1 MRLLGDYHTHTI
13 FSRNNHGKST
23 IKENCEA
30 AKKIGLKQLAI
41 TDHGYSHV
49 FYGVKKSETDKI
61 IEEIKQETNDEIKVL
76 YGIEANI
83 LNFNGDTDLDKD
95 KTREMD
101 LVLMGYHSMAR
112 KHLFNGFFFHYLNY
126 LANFFGTPKWL
137 KNKNTKAYIKA
148 IEKYDID
155 VITHINTGIKVN
167 ILEIARK
174 CVEKDVYIELNG
186 KRLNIS
192 TKDLKQLIDLGC
204 KFLINSDAHSSK
216 KVGRVNKPINYAII
230 NKIPKELI
238 FNIDKIPQ
246 FKNHRE

>member
-13 FSRNNHGKST
+13 YSRNNHGKST
-23 IKENCEA
+23 IKENA
-30 AKKIGLKQLAI
+30 MVAKKIGLKQIAI

-49 FYGVKKSETDKI
+49 FYGVKKSETNKI
-61 IEEIKQETNDEIKVL
+61 IEEIKQETNEELKIL

-83 LNFNGDTDLDKD
+83 LNFNGDTDIDKD
-95 KTREMD
+95 KIKEMD

-126 LANFFGTPKWL
+126 FAKFFGTSRWL
-137 KNKNTKAYIKA
+137 KKKNTQAYIKA

-155 VITHINTGIKVN
+155 VITHINTGVKVDVV
-167 ILEIARK
+167 EIAKK
-174 CVEKDVYIELNG
+174 CIERDVYIELNG

-192 TKDLKQLIDLGC
+192 QKDLKELIKLNC
-204 KFLINSDAHSSK
+204 KFLINSDAHK
-216 KVGRVNKPINYAII
+216 DKNVGRVNKPINYAIL

-238 FNIDKIPQ
+238 FNIDNIPK
-246 FKNHRE
+246 FKNHKE